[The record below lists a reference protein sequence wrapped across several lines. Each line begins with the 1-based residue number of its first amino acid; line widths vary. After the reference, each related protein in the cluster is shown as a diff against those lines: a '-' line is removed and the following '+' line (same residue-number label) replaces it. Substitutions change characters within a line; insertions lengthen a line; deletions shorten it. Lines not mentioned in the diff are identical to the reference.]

1 MPDLDL
7 IGIRHIS
14 SQHARPTY
22 PGAVTDRLVVAA
34 ALVDDLARPTRLLA
48 ARRSAPADLAG
59 QWEFPGGKVEPGE
72 DTLAALHRE
81 LREELGIGIRLG
93 DAVPGPLDGR
103 WPLAV
108 PGWTLALWFAVPVG
122 EPAPLEDHDQLRWLL
137 REELADVPWLP
148 SNAPMVASI
157 RGSLTV
163 VS

>member
-1 MPDLDL
+1 M
-7 IGIRHIS
+7 
-14 SQHARPTY
+14 
-22 PGAVTDRLVVAA
+22 AA

-81 LREELGIGIRLG
+81 LCEELGIGIRLG

-157 RGSLTV
+157 RGALTV

>member
-1 MPDLDL
+1 M
-7 IGIRHIS
+7 
-14 SQHARPTY
+14 
-22 PGAVTDRLVVAA
+22 TDRLVVAA